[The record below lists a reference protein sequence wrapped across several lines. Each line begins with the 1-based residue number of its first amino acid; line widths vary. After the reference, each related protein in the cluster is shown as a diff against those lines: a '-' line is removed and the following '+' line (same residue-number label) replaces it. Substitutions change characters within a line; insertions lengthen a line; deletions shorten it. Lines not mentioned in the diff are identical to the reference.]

1 MRPPE
6 ARKGHNGF
14 MSTAQTPPRRIYS
27 FPHWTDNPFV
37 NLLYVD
43 AQSQG
48 WQVVG
53 SRLLEHFVRLVSES
67 TLGDVI
73 HVHWTAP
80 IVQRGKDADDAA
92 QRRTVFEEA
101 ITQARTRGTTV
112 VWSIHNVVPHDASF
126 LDEELALA
134 RFLSDAS
141 SRIHILSSRTREI
154 VADRYSLDPAALVR
168 VPHSSYWGV
177 YDQSVSRAE
186 ARDHFG
192 LSESDVVVGFLGQLR
207 PYKGVDTLIRAIEL
221 LQRTHPSVVLML
233 GGKTHPD
240 HIEAFDRLVAPLTR
254 VIRSHTFVAD
264 DELPLWMRAFDIM
277 ALPYRSVLN
286 SGSIAL
292 AATYGVPVV
301 TPEQAGFAADFAE
314 ESWVTTYDA
323 GAGAYADADADDD
336 ADGGAEALADGLR
349 RRFQAGM
356 STDASAVSWARSY
369 TPFEMSKA
377 FTDAVL
383 HAV

>member
-1 MRPPE
+1 MRQ
-6 ARKGHNGF
+6 RGHNGF
-14 MSTAQTPPRRIYS
+14 MPPAQSPPRRIYS

-53 SRLLEHFVRLVSES
+53 SRLLEHFVRVVSES
-67 TLGDVI
+67 SVGDVI
-73 HVHWTAP
+73 HVHWTSP
-80 IVQRGKDADDAA
+80 IVQRGKDAHDAA
-92 QRRTVFEEA
+92 QRRAVFEEA
-101 ITQARTRGTTV
+101 ITQARARGTRV
-112 VWSIHNVVPHDASF
+112 VWSIHNVVPHDADF

-134 RFLSDAS
+134 RFLSDVS
-141 SRIHILSSRTREI
+141 TRIHILSSRTREI
-154 VADRYSLDPAALVR
+154 VADRYPLDPAALVR

-177 YDQSVSRAE
+177 YDQNVSREE

-192 LSESDVVVGFLGQLR
+192 LSASDVVVGFLGQLR
-207 PYKGVDTLIRAIEL
+207 PYKGADTLIRAVEL
-221 LQRTHPSVVLML
+221 LQSTHPSVVLML

-240 HIEAFDRLVAPLTR
+240 DIGAFDRLVAPLTR
-254 VIRSHTFVAD
+254 VIRSHSFVSD

-277 ALPYRSVLN
+277 ALPYRAVLN

-301 TPEQAGFAADFAE
+301 TPAQAGFAADFSDQ
-314 ESWVTTYDA
+314 SWVTTYDA
-323 GAGAYADADADDD
+323 DAES
-336 ADGGAEALADGLR
+336 GVVALSDGLSR
-349 RRFQAGM
+349 RLTAGTSPDPM
-356 STDASAVSWARSY
+356 AASWARSH

-377 FTDAVL
+377 FTDTVLRAV
-383 HAV
+383 

>member
-1 MRPPE
+1 M
-6 ARKGHNGF
+6 KGHNRF
-14 MSTAQTPPRRIYS
+14 MPPAQSPPRRIYS

-53 SRLLEHFVRLVSES
+53 SRLLEHFVRLVSDS
-67 TLGDVI
+67 SPGDVI

-80 IVQRGKDADDAA
+80 IVQRGKDAHDAA

-101 ITQARTRGTTV
+101 ITQARARGTTV
-112 VWSIHNVVPHDASF
+112 IWSIHNVVPHDASF

-134 RFLSDAS
+134 RFLSDVAE
-141 SRIHILSSRTREI
+141 RIHILASSTREI
-154 VADRYSLDPAALVR
+154 VADRYPLDLDALVR

-177 YDQSVSRAE
+177 YDQSVSRGE

-192 LSESDVVVGFLGQLR
+192 LAESDVVVGFLGQLR
-207 PYKGVDTLIRAIEL
+207 PYKGVDTLVRAIEL
-221 LQRTHPSVVLML
+221 LQRTNPSVVLML

-240 HIEAFDRLVAPLTR
+240 DIEAFDRLVAPLTR
-254 VIRSHTFVAD
+254 VIRSHAFVAD

-277 ALPYRSVLN
+277 ALPYRAVLN

-301 TPEQAGFAADFAE
+301 TPEQAGFAADFSD

-323 GAGAYADADADDD
+323 DAVD
-336 ADGGAEALADGLR
+336 GAEALADGIR
-349 RRFQAGM
+349 RRIEAGT
-356 STDASAVSWARSY
+356 SVDATAVSWARSY

-377 FTDAVL
+377 FTDTVL
-383 HAV
+383 RAD